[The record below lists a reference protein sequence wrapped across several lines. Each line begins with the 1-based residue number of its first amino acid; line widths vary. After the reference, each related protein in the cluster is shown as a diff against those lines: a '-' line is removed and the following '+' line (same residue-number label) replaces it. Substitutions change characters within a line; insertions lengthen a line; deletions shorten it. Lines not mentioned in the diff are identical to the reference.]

1 MRFSI
6 KSLVISIVFVYFI
19 LYFLNHSFANFIL
32 ALLLVC
38 FVPIL
43 LLYKIFV
50 KDLYKHSINM
60 VEAKYISGE
69 NTISNSH
76 CTIKYTP
83 ADKIIVMEKIA
94 INGNKRLFTI
104 YKNQLN
110 IDRAWNQA
118 CKIFDDYTTI
128 DLLCAFYGHETNVN
142 ILTIES
148 KSQPVKK
155 VNEINIVKEA
165 KKDSEKTEFVEMSSV
180 RPDDFG
186 TDYKKQNEAKG
197 DFVEIDSIK
206 PQQEYKKQEQKEE
219 EFVGFNDIMSKYD
232 KKIDVNNVEAGE
244 LAILPGINIIK
255 AKKMIEYRNQNG
267 LFKSE
272 QEFID
277 VADVKEHFIP
287 QIKKMIK
294 IGAQKDNGQTQND
307 NAEGRIVD
315 F

>member
-76 CTIKYTP
+76 CTVKYTP

-128 DLLCAFYGHETNVN
+128 DLLCAFYGHETSVN
-142 ILTIES
+142 MLTIES
-148 KSQPVKK
+148 KSKPVNK
-155 VNEINIVKEA
+155 VDEINIEKSTQKSSA
-165 KKDSEKTEFVEMSSV
+165 KSEFVEMSSV

-186 TDYKKQNEAKG
+186 ADFAKQNEFG
-197 DFVEIDSIK
+197 SNFVEMDSIK
-206 PQQEYKKQEQKEE
+206 PQQEYNKQKQQEE

-255 AKKMIEYRNQNG
+255 AKKIIEYRNQNG

-277 VADVKEHFIP
+277 VADVKDHFIN
-287 QIKKMIK
+287 QIRKMIV
-294 IGAQKDNGQTQND
+294 IGTETSGNKPQTD
-307 NAEGRIVD
+307 DTEGRIID